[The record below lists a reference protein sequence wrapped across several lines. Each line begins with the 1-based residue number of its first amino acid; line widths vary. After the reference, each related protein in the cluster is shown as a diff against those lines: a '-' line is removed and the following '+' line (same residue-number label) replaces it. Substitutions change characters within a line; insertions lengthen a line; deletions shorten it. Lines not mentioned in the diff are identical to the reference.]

1 MSENNNQTAEQAA
14 EEYSEQVRR
23 REKLAQM
30 KEAGSD
36 PFELTVY
43 DVTASAEEIRANF
56 ETLEGQTVRIAGG

>member
-1 MSENNNQTAEQAA
+1 
-14 EEYSEQVRR
+14 
-23 REKLAQM
+23 M